1 MDSSDTTDSILE
13 NAVPDSEIEEVA
25 ESNLI
30 GCPRILSF
38 RFLL

>member
-13 NAVPDSEIEEVA
+13 NAVPDGEVEEA

-30 GCPRILSF
+30 GFPRILSF